1 MQLLGQFAAR
11 GETANA
17 GGMLLERLP
26 GPFEFAADEPYLGF
40 RVLRRLSD
48 DCGVFPARPFAQ
60 FEHVAQDQQPPCAAA
75 EPLVQEVGH
84 GGPHARRVG
93 VVAVHDECVAAGLG
107 PLRAVVVGDVAGHGA
122 ADVGV
127 GDTEMAADG
136 SRCGDVVPIVFA
148 LEVARNVVGQRARV
162 AFDVQRGAL
171 GGHGHQRRVL
181 VGNEGQSAM
190 CGQVVEQFPLA
201 APDPF
206 RAAEALEM
214 GASDVGQDAVVGFG
228 DRGQTGDLAAG
239 AGPHLDDP
247 EFGVGSHGEQRER
260 HADVVV
266 EVAPGGVEGEAAAEH
281 TARKLLG
288 RGLAVAACDGE
299 DRDAQR
305 AAVGA
310 GQLLQGAE
318 RVIDD
323 EHPCIRA
330 RCRRVV
336 GDGPCGPLGK
346 ASFTKRLPSNVAP
359 RSAKKIDPGSMRRV
373 SVETCGWRR
382 KSA

>member
-1 MQLLGQFAAR
+1 
-11 GETANA
+11 
-17 GGMLLERLP
+17 
-26 GPFEFAADEPYLGF
+26 
-40 RVLRRLSD
+40 
-48 DCGVFPARPFAQ
+48 
-60 FEHVAQDQQPPCAAA
+60 
-75 EPLVQEVGH
+75 
-84 GGPHARRVG
+84 
-93 VVAVHDECVAAGLG
+93 
-107 PLRAVVVGDVAGHGA
+107 
-122 ADVGV
+122 
-127 GDTEMAADG
+127 
-136 SRCGDVVPIVFA
+136 
-148 LEVARNVVGQRARV
+148 
-162 AFDVQRGAL
+162 
-171 GGHGHQRRVL
+171 
-181 VGNEGQSAM
+181 M

-239 AGPHLDDP
+239 AGSHLDDP

-266 EVAPGGVEGEAAAEH
+266 EVAPGGVEGEAAAENA
-281 TARKLLG
+281 ARELLG

-318 RVIDD
+318 RIIDD

-346 ASFTKRLPSNVAP
+346 GLVHEAVAVERGAAQREEDRPGLDAARVGRDARVAAEKRVEVRYACRHCGTSL
-359 RSAKKIDPGSMRRV
+359 RR
-373 SVETCGWRR
+373 
-382 KSA
+382 